1 MTEQIQ
7 TVKETYAFGFIKEKQ
22 KKVTEESGTIS
33 MALAKN
39 IASRKVPQLFTNVE
53 AITNIQD
60 RQRLQALQAVDEARL
75 VDRGGKA
82 TYLTRR
88 QTKIVY
94 ALSMFLNQ
102 QKDKPEVES
111 YVKSISRGV
120 QPITR
125 IAIPVSITELTKM
138 VTTDGKARSRQKAE
152 VLSDL
157 KAISEMKQV
166 QTFGIYGTEEGSARF
181 IASLINISEQLE
193 DLSKERVQDLDYVTV
208 QFGSIFFYQL
218 YNKYAIIKPSL
229 FQIWGKAGSGTD
241 TELFGIL
248 LSDLLEKY
256 SGHKIAWRKAKAKKG
271 TQGQAYYASLAKA
284 QKEALT
290 YSEYASSIKE
300 RTTTDYTSQ
309 RVYKATFWKHLE
321 KAIEA
326 LIQYGLIK
334 EAIVTKTPKG
344 ERIDFVFNE
353 NYTQQDETELLLE
366 HEEPNTPEEQ

>member
-125 IAIPVSITELTKM
+125 IAIPVSITEL
-138 VTTDGKARSRQKAE
+138 
-152 VLSDL
+152 
-157 KAISEMKQV
+157 
-166 QTFGIYGTEEGSARF
+166 
-181 IASLINISEQLE
+181 
-193 DLSKERVQDLDYVTV
+193 
-208 QFGSIFFYQL
+208 
-218 YNKYAIIKPSL
+218 
-229 FQIWGKAGSGTD
+229 
-241 TELFGIL
+241 
-248 LSDLLEKY
+248 
-256 SGHKIAWRKAKAKKG
+256 RK
-271 TQGQAYYASLAKA
+271 
-284 QKEALT
+284 
-290 YSEYASSIKE
+290 
-300 RTTTDYTSQ
+300 
-309 RVYKATFWKHLE
+309 W
-321 KAIEA
+321 
-326 LIQYGLIK
+326 
-334 EAIVTKTPKG
+334 
-344 ERIDFVFNE
+344 
-353 NYTQQDETELLLE
+353 
-366 HEEPNTPEEQ
+366 

>member
-1 MTEQIQ
+1 MIEQIA

-39 IASRKVPQLFTNVE
+39 IASRKVPQLFTSVE
-53 AITNIQD
+53 EVTDIQIKKK
-60 RQRLQALQAVDEARL
+60 LQALQAVDEAKL
-75 VDRGGKA
+75 VDRGGKP

-102 QKDKPEVES
+102 QKDKPEVEN
-111 YVKSISRGV
+111 YVKSINRGV
-120 QPITR
+120 QPNYRIT
-125 IAIPVSITELTKM
+125 IPVSITELTKM
-138 VTTDGKARSRQKAE
+138 VTTDGKARSRQKIE

-157 KAISEMKQV
+157 KTISEMEQV
-166 QTFGIYGTEEGSARF
+166 QTFGIYGTGEGNARF
-181 IASLINISEQLE
+181 IASLIKISERLE
-193 DLSKERVQDLDYVTV
+193 DLSQDKAQDLDYVTV

-271 TQGQAYYASLAKA
+271 SQGQAYYASLAKA

-309 RVYKATFWKHLE
+309 RVYKATFWKHLD

-326 LIQYGLIK
+326 LIKYGLIK
-334 EAIVTKTPKG
+334 EANIVKTPKG
-344 ERIDFVFNE
+344 ERIDFLFNE
-353 NYTQQDETELLLE
+353 NYTQQDEAELLLE
-366 HEEPNTPEEQ
+366 HEETEAPEEQ

>member
-1 MTEQIQ
+1 MIEQIQ
-7 TVKETYAFGFIKEKQ
+7 KVTETYSFGFIKEKQ

-152 VLSDL
+152 VLADL
-157 KAISEMKQV
+157 KAISDMKQV
-166 QTFGIYGTEEGSARF
+166 QTFGIYGTEEGNARF

-193 DLSKERVQDLDYVTV
+193 DLSKEKVQDLDYVTV

-284 QKEALT
+284 QKSALT

-309 RVYKATFWKHLE
+309 RVYKALFWKHLE

-334 EAIVTKTPKG
+334 EATITKTPKG

-366 HEEPNTPEEQ
+366 HEDTPEEQ